1 MFARTTFLPTLAYNL
16 LRNRWTSWNWYDR
29 IDDTVV
35 LGALPFLGPVTQT
48 LLSEE
53 NIRSVI
59 SMNEDFELR
68 FTVSNR
74 EFWQRLGIPFL
85 QLNTPDIL
93 HSPAQDKLEQ
103 GVEFIFDQQ
112 RKFKTRECVPE
123 NDLNPALVE
132 AQTFPMNFEL
142 PLSIKNK
149 GMYLKRKAESDGNN
163 NSTLQDHMPS
173 VYVHCKA
180 GRTRSATL
188 VACYL
193 IKRYGLTPEES
204 VRFMT
209 RRRSQVFLHTKQ
221 WQAIEE
227 YYKRNGTLHRT
238 ASQNLQIKTA
248 NFDVK

>member
-1 MFARTTFLPTLAYNL
+1 
-16 LRNRWTSWNWYDR
+16 
-29 IDDTVV
+29 
-35 LGALPFLGPVTQT
+35 
-48 LLSEE
+48 
-53 NIRSVI
+53 
-59 SMNEDFELR
+59 MNEDFELR
-68 FTVSNR
+68 FAVSNR
-74 EFWQRLGIPFL
+74 AFWQRIGIPFL

-93 HSPAQDKLEQ
+93 HSPAQDKLEK
-103 GVEFIFDQQ
+103 GVEFIFSQQ
-112 RKFKTRECVPE
+112 RKFKANECVPGE
-123 NDLNPALVE
+123 IYLKPILGE
-132 AQTFPMNFEL
+132 GETFPMNFEL

-149 GMYLKRKAESDGNN
+149 GVYLKHKALSDISNN
-163 NSTLQDHMPS
+163 NDTLPLHQPS

-227 YYKRNGTLHRT
+227 YHKSHGTLLRT